1 MRYKKYIVLAFLGAL
16 FLPLLSAKS
25 DRVLPKEE
33 NLEEVVFIEQE
44 PEVEFSFDTT
54 TYLPEGFD
62 PFAEEVGISSIH
74 FVEDDTIE
82 LGFDTSAYLPE
93 NFDPYGK

>member
-25 DRVLPKEE
+25 DSVLPKED

-44 PEVEFSFDTT
+44 PEVEFGFDTT
-54 TYLPEGFD
+54 TYLPEGFN
-62 PFAEEVGISSIH
+62 PYTGEVVMSSIQ

-82 LGFDTSAYLPE
+82 LGFDTAAYLPE
-93 NFDPYGK
+93 NFDPYRK

>member
-25 DRVLPKEE
+25 DRVLPKEDT
-33 NLEEVVFIEQE
+33 LVEVVFIELE
-44 PEVEFSFDTT
+44 PEVEFGFDTT
-54 TYLPEGFD
+54 DYLPEEFD
-62 PFAEEVGISSIH
+62 PFTQEVMMSTIH

-82 LGFDTSAYLPE
+82 LGFDTEAYLPE